1 MSAPDAGTAA
11 AGWYPDPYAQA
22 TYRWFDG
29 AVWTAQVHDV
39 TPVAPA
45 VPPAATSVP
54 FVADPTLGATTT
66 AGYSAAG
73 ASTASGSR
81 FGTPT
86 YADQTVHGGTTR
98 SGYAPGGYAP
108 GSGYAGGYAAGAAS
122 PAYGTVAPFGVAQP
136 MSYAAPH
143 TNRRAL
149 VGAAVL
155 AVVVVAAALAAPHV
169 FPRLAHH
176 TLAMTAPD
184 TLAGAAVDTSA
195 DGQARLDQVRPTLQQ
210 AFSQLPEHPV
220 AVTQLYSAP
229 PGGPAGER
237 LLVFWATSS
246 ATFSQDSAA
255 STLIAGMQSAAGA
268 GDVVKDAT
276 DDGGTLG
283 CLMPQQYGGAIVGC
297 VWARSGT
304 GVIVVDDV
312 GGSLD
317 QARAHTIAIVKD
329 LLR

>member
-136 MSYAAPH
+136 MSYAAPR

-220 AVTQLYSAP
+220 AVTQRVRQALEQHGSHALKARQPQKGELSCVASHGADNTRAVFGGP
-229 PGGPAGER
+229 PGWGK
-237 LLVFWATSS
+237 T
-246 ATFSQDSAA
+246 
-255 STLIAGMQSAAGA
+255 
-268 GDVVKDAT
+268 KDK
-276 DDGGTLG
+276 
-283 CLMPQQYGGAIVGC
+283 
-297 VWARSGT
+297 RRKGT
-304 GVIVVDDV
+304 GEAATEVTP
-312 GGSLD
+312 GHGEG
-317 QARAHTIAIVKD
+317 
-329 LLR
+329 LRVAQRSRG